1 MSQIA
6 PDTKVEVVRK
16 AVDAF
21 RRRDAATLKS
31 LFTADS
37 EFRSA
42 LAGGVAEG
50 GVYRGRESVDDYL
63 RDLEDVFED
72 WHTEDEE
79 YLDAGGDRLL
89 LLYRIVGRG
98 KGSGVPIDQRIAILW
113 TVRGEQLA
121 LGVAYLEPEE
131 AMRAAG
137 LAEVPAAEKR

>member
-1 MSQIA
+1 MQDI
-6 PDTKVEVVRK
+6 
-16 AVDAF
+16 DA
-21 RRRDAATLKS
+21 T
-31 LFTADS
+31 
-37 EFRSA
+37 
-42 LAGGVAEG
+42 
-50 GVYRGRESVDDYL
+50 
-63 RDLEDVFED
+63 FED